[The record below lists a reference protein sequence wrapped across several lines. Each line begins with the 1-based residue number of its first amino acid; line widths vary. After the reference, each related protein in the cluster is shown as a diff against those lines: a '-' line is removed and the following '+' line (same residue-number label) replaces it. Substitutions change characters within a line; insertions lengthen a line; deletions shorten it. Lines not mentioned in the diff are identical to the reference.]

1 MTRTIT
7 TCPGIGDTIWLLMKL
22 INQKEKFHWKVG
34 DGSPQRS
41 KPLFDLFPQLTES
54 FEYIP
59 NSGYKQ
65 IKRDASRGL
74 WKQMPDKF
82 SLEANSHLE
91 AGFRIEDFLPDLET
105 SFILPYQTDN
115 YFRQADNFIKKPTY
129 ISQGKYIGIYTTS
142 YSNSRYMSGWL
153 LDEWSRFIQL
163 LRVHNPEYKFVFIG
177 AEYDLGL
184 SDELMKLFPKEIY
197 INAMNQSLGVTI
209 EILKRLEMFVGFQS
223 GLSIINETIGAKQT
237 VMLYSPKLAAMIETW
252 PDKKRIESG
261 AYKGATFGTAKHPL
275 KPEQLFDW
283 LIEFKKI

>member
-1 MTRTIT
+1 
-7 TCPGIGDTIWLLMKL
+7 
-22 INQKEKFHWKVG
+22 
-34 DGSPQRS
+34 
-41 KPLFDLFPQLTES
+41 
-54 FEYIP
+54 
-59 NSGYKQ
+59 
-65 IKRDASRGL
+65 
-74 WKQMPDKF
+74 
-82 SLEANSHLE
+82 
-91 AGFRIEDFLPDLET
+91 
-105 SFILPYQTDN
+105 
-115 YFRQADNFIKKPTY
+115 
-129 ISQGKYIGIYTTS
+129 
-142 YSNSRYMSGWL
+142 MSGWL

-261 AYKGATFGTAKHPL
+261 AYKGCTFGNERNPL
-275 KPEQLFDW
+275 RPEDLFGW
-283 LIEFKKI
+283 LKENEKI